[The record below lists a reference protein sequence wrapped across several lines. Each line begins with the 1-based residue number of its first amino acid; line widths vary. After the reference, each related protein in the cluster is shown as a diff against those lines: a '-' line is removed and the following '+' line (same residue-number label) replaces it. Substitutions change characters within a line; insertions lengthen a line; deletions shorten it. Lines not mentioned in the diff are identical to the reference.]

1 MSPATGDRCERTI
14 ESQLNYVLL
23 LKSCLEYIGILKD
36 ALSTAQHPYF
46 KSIHNVRL
54 DYYYYSDH
62 GLMNIF
68 FQLLQA
74 EAFDK
79 IQESLKQLLHDD
91 AKSVKGFSASC
102 IQRCFA
108 IKSEMHVLLDLA
120 RKTYCELVDEITRK
134 LSKH

>member
-54 DYYYYSDH
+54 T
-62 GLMNIF
+62 I
-68 FQLLQA
+68 
-74 EAFDK
+74 
-79 IQESLKQLLHDD
+79 I
-91 AKSVKGFSASC
+91 
-102 IQRCFA
+102 IRI
-108 IKSEMHVLLDLA
+108 IKSS
-120 RKTYCELVDEITRK
+120 TYYLVAASRGF
-134 LSKH
+134 